1 MTNNEIHEAILLT
14 GGNAW
19 RLKPDIWTPKPMLQL
34 NKWTLLEYQ
43 LRWLIQHKFN
53 HIIIASDKEYEI
65 KPVFNEFVTWSIEK
79 YKVGTGGA
87 VLLASDY
94 LKTNNFYLQNIDDIC
109 FYNPIELTLPD
120 TQARILVSKPRIGF
134 GRVELRQDLVLGFK
148 EKPLL
153 DFYVS
158 AGHYYFK
165 KSIVD
170 TYFPDV
176 GNLED
181 KVLPEL
187 ARRRILEAYRLRG
200 TWITINTM
208 KDYMQVRE
216 ILDQENSL

>member
-1 MTNNEIHEAILLT
+1 MTEQIKEAILLA

-19 RLKPDIWTPKPMLQL
+19 RLKPDIWVPKPMLQL

-53 HIIIASDKEYEI
+53 HIIIASDKEYSI

-87 VLLASDY
+87 VLLAIDK
-94 LKTNNFYLQNIDDIC
+94 LETNSFYLMNVDDLC

-153 DFYVS
+153 DFYCS
-158 AGHYYFK
+158 AGHYFFK
-165 KSIVD
+165 KHIIDS
-170 TYFPDV
+170 YFPDT
-176 GNLED
+176 GNFED

-187 ARRRILEAYRLRG
+187 AKRRILEAYRLRG
-200 TWITINTM
+200 TWITINTA

-216 ILDQENSL
+216 MLSQENNL